1 MRIVMRLARVEEAGA
16 LTELALRSKAHW
28 GYDELF
34 LKACRDELTLSPGE
48 ISSRRTSVAEIDGR
62 IAGFYTL
69 DGQPPEGEL
78 GNLWI
83 DPKHLRRGIGRSL
96 WQHAMGVARELG
108 FAAIL
113 IDADPNAEGF
123 YLGMGATTVGT
134 TPSTSIPGRVL
145 PRMRFD
151 LR

>member
-1 MRIVMRLARVEEAGA
+1 MLMRLARVEEAGA
-16 LTELALRSKAHW
+16 LSELALRSKAHW

-34 LKACRDELTLSPGE
+34 LKACRDELTLLPE
-48 ISSRRTSVAEIDGR
+48 DVSSRRTSVVEIDGR

-83 DPKHLRRGIGRSL
+83 DPEYLQRGIGRSL

-108 FAAIL
+108 FATIL
-113 IDADPNAEGF
+113 IDAEPNAEAF
-123 YLGMGATTVGT
+123 YLEMGATTVGT
-134 TPSTSIPGRVL
+134 TPSPSIPGRVL

>member
-1 MRIVMRLARVEEAGA
+1 MRLARVEEAGA
-16 LTELALRSKAHW
+16 LSELALRSKAYW
-28 GYDELF
+28 GYDEPF
-34 LKACRDELTLSPGE
+34 LEACRAELTLLPGE
-48 ISSRRTSVAEIDGR
+48 VTSRRTSVVEIDGR

-83 DPKHLRRGIGRSL
+83 DPEHLRRGIGRGL

-108 FAAIL
+108 FTTIL
-113 IDADPNAEGF
+113 IDAEPHAEGF
-123 YLGMGATTVGT
+123 YLEMGATTVGT

-151 LR
+151 LK